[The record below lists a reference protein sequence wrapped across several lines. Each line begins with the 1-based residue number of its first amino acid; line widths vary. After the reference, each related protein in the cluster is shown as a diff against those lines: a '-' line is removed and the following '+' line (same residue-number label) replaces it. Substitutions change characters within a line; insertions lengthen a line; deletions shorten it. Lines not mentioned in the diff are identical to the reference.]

1 MSRLAANPIL
11 YVPVESRDREFDARL
26 LVAFAAAER
35 GLLVAFGQQTAL
47 FGNLHR
53 LPPGILLLKGLNRV
67 QRRVVELAGEFGH
80 VVVASD
86 EEAVGLSDP
95 DYMLKDIDPG
105 ISGGL
110 VAVYAQGEAQARML
124 VKRRGFGPDQV
135 QVTGNP
141 RIGLLRAPFLD
152 MYREEAAGL
161 RAGEHQYLRGEYVM
175 GIARA
180 IPPDLCGNRLA
191 RSGESRGTGAV
202 GRARRA

>member
-95 DYMLKDIDPG
+95 AYML
-105 ISGGL
+105 
-110 VAVYAQGEAQARML
+110 
-124 VKRRGFGPDQV
+124 
-135 QVTGNP
+135 
-141 RIGLLRAPFLD
+141 
-152 MYREEAAGL
+152 
-161 RAGEHQYLRGEYVM
+161 
-175 GIARA
+175 
-180 IPPDLCGNRLA
+180 
-191 RSGESRGTGAV
+191 
-202 GRARRA
+202 